1 MIISLSSGKDNKA
14 ISLGS
19 FLSSPQKTQIGSDI
33 RLVYSDG
40 GFCDNNKKRIR
51 TILTLK
57 CKPGRLKQ
65 IRSSSIIHFNSF
77 LLYRNYDLF
86 LLQETWRA
94 LPSFAALRLIAVCMS
109 WSGTPPPLVFSQRH
123 RETTAGLRILK
134 LVRLE

>member
-1 MIISLSSGKDNKA
+1 MIISLSSDKKNNS

-40 GFCDNNKKRIR
+40 SFCNSKRKRIR

-57 CKPGRLKQ
+57 CKPGRIKQ

-77 LLYRNYDLF
+77 LLYHYYDLF
-86 LLQETWRA
+86 LLQETWRV

-109 WSGTPPPLVFSQRH
+109 WSGTPALLVFSQRC